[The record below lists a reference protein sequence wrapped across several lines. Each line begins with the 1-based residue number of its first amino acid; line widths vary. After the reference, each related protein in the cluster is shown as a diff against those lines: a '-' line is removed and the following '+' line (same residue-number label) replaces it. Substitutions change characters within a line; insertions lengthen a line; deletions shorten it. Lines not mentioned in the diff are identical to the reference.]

1 MENLQP
7 VQKLLLWG
15 VKLSTDVT
23 TGPARKK
30 KASYFVVSSKKKK
43 KRQLTEGSFA
53 QPHGEGKKSAL
64 RGGGK

>member
-43 KRQLTEGSFA
+43 KTAVDRGFICSAPWRRE
-53 QPHGEGKKSAL
+53 KSAL
-64 RGGGK
+64 RGRGK